1 MGLPSRPRAKTST
14 ASMSAAVWASSRRTR
29 SASSVTP
36 LAADAESADPFMHA
50 SMLACAGDGQGPLS
64 LNRTPVAL
72 VPGCPWGRHDLDYR
86 QLAVPDVPM
95 R

>member
-50 SMLACAGDGQGPLS
+50 SMLACAGDGQGPSS
-64 LNRTPVAL
+64 LNQTRVASCL
-72 VPGCPWGRHDLDYR
+72 AALGRHDLDYR

>member
-1 MGLPSRPRAKTST
+1 
-14 ASMSAAVWASSRRTR
+14 
-29 SASSVTP
+29 
-36 LAADAESADPFMHA
+36 MHA